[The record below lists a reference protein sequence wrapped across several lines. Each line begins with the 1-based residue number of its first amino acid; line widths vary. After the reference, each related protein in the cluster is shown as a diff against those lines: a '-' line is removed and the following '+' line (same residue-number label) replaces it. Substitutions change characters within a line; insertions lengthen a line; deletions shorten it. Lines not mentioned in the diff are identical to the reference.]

1 MKSKLLGLAV
11 LGALSANAMAQSS
24 VTVYGSIDGGL
35 RELTNVN
42 PAGDNQLTMA
52 SNGTFRS
59 NRLGFKGSEDL
70 GGGLKANFVME
81 MGYVTGTGQLNNTSN
96 QLFQREAHVGVSGN
110 FGSIDLGRNYT
121 VAYRT
126 ILAFD
131 PFDYRYPS
139 ITYALSSTAGT
150 RDSNQVQYAG
160 RLGDVTV
167 RASYALGEVAGSV
180 RNGSKQAVGAVYAHG
195 PLKLGAVYTTAR
207 NNVGS
212 ATATDYKD
220 YDHYA
225 LGGAYTFGIVTA
237 SVGYVNEKQATK
249 GVDDTAKWEWAGLSF
264 KLSPAVKVTGAWYRN
279 KVFNNKVSSKAG
291 AGDGKKDQY
300 IVGLTYNL
308 SKRTTLYSEVDFNK
322 LDGSFATG
330 GTKALNQT
338 HQTGLS
344 AGIMHMF

>member
-1 MKSKLLGLAV
+1 MKLLGLAI
-11 LGALSANAMAQSS
+11 LGALSANAMAQSN

-70 GGGLKANFVME
+70 GGGLKANFVTE
-81 MGYVTGTGQLNNTSN
+81 MGYVTGTGALNNTSN
-96 QLFQREAHVGVSGN
+96 QIFQREAHVGLSGN

-131 PFDYRYPS
+131 PFNYRYPS

-150 RDSNQVQYAG
+150 RDSNQVQYTK
-160 RLGDVTV
+160 RVGDLTV
-167 RASYALGEVAGSV
+167 RAAYALGEVAGSV
-180 RNGSKQAVGAVYAHG
+180 RNGSKQALGAVYASG
-195 PLKLGAVYTTAR
+195 PLKLGAVYTTAK
-207 NNVGS
+207 NNVGGTAS
-212 ATATDYKD
+212 ADYKD

-225 LGGAYTFGIVTA
+225 LGGAYTMGIVTA
-237 SVGYVNEKQATK
+237 SVGYVNEKQATTAA
-249 GVDDTAKWEWAGLSF
+249 DDTAKWKWAGLAF
-264 KLSPAVKVTGAWYRN
+264 KLSPQFTFTGAWYRN
-279 KVFNNKVSSKAG
+279 TVFNNKASSKAG

-300 IVGLTYNL
+300 IFGLTYDM
-308 SKRTTLYSEVDFNK
+308 SKRTTLYSEVDINR
-322 LDGSFATG
+322 LDGSFASG
-330 GTKALNQT
+330 GTKPLNQT
-338 HQTGLS
+338 RQTGLA